1 MFQDNPVGHGT
12 GLYNNKRLFTTKMDH
27 AGVLPLEVL
36 MRAEDFQNE
45 NNLPQMSGEI
55 KSCPCSFPY

>member
-1 MFQDNPVGHGT
+1 
-12 GLYNNKRLFTTKMDH
+12 MDH

-45 NNLPQMSGEI
+45 NNLPQMSGNT
-55 KSCPCSFPY
+55 KDVM